1 MISKY
6 KIGIAEYL
14 SIVGISICLLLTFYY
29 DWWSHSKIQNID
41 YIIYIVSVILIPFY
55 RLFTVVCVTF
65 GAILFGNIYGFTPIY
80 SNLFLIVCSYLIGL
94 IIIKALYIKEKEE
107 IENLFLPSICLGLA
121 FISLSINIFSFFKIN
136 TPLFYFIFFSSITLL
151 SIILNF
157 RFIVDFIKIK
167 KWTIFYND
175 KVNIFL
181 PTSLYIIFFY
191 VILKSLIPESSTD
204 GLATHLALPEKFLQR
219 GIWPYDVT
227 EYIWA
232 VQPFGGQWLFSFL
245 NFFGGNP
252 AVKLFSPIILLLMFQ
267 YLFQS
272 FKKKDIDKNISFLLS
287 ILLISTPLTLNLIDN
302 LHVDIL
308 HALIILVIFVE
319 VLLFKNHWRLIS
331 CLVGFAF
338 LIKSSTILIIPGL
351 LIIYIVKT
359 YKAFKIKDLLIN
371 LCLVIAFGALPYLT
385 AFLITGS
392 PTFPQY
398 NEIFQ
403 SPLISK
409 VAFYH
414 PAFAN
419 DSLADFFYTTFSSKN
434 YGYGNGSIGLAFI
447 FFTALYFFK
456 NFYNLKIK
464 EKFDVQNIILFFSIL
479 FSFII
484 MFKFQ
489 AYLRY
494 IYYLLPAYFFL
505 ILLDCNSFFK
515 NEKIFKFIIAI
526 LILVNILKFDKI
538 GAQLFND
545 YKFYVHKEYIED
557 YDLRSQPLKRLSR
570 YLNEKKEFKG
580 KKIFI
585 FTKYNI
591 PKYAFFK
598 SNVAF
603 WNWHSSNIQLEIITT
618 GSIKK
623 ALKNKNFNYLIIAKD
638 FDPNSMI
645 RFFKDSVYDVG
656 VDYSE
661 FDDFIIKKIN

>member
-1 MISKY
+1 M
-6 KIGIAEYL
+6 
-14 SIVGISICLLLTFYY
+14 
-29 DWWSHSKIQNID
+29 
-41 YIIYIVSVILIPFY
+41 
-55 RLFTVVCVTF
+55 
-65 GAILFGNIYGFTPIY
+65 
-80 SNLFLIVCSYLIGL
+80 
-94 IIIKALYIKEKEE
+94 
-107 IENLFLPSICLGLA
+107 
-121 FISLSINIFSFFKIN
+121 
-136 TPLFYFIFFSSITLL
+136 
-151 SIILNF
+151 NF

-175 KVNIFL
+175 KINIFL

-204 GLATHLALPEKFLQR
+204 GLATHLAIPEKFLQR
-219 GIWPYDVT
+219 GIWPYDVK
-227 EYIWA
+227 EFIWA

-272 FKKKDIDKNISFLLS
+272 FKKKNIDKNISFLLS
-287 ILLISTPLTLNLIDN
+287 ILLISTPLTLNLIEN
-302 LHVDIL
+302 LHVDII
-308 HALIILVIFVE
+308 HALIVLVIFVE

-338 LIKSSTILIIPGL
+338 FIKSSTILIIPGL
-351 LIIYIVKT
+351 LVTYIVKT
-359 YKAFKIKDLLIN
+359 YKAFKIKDFLIN
-371 LCLVIAFGALPYLT
+371 LCLVITFGALPYLT
-385 AFLITGS
+385 AFLKTGS
-392 PTFPQY
+392 PTFPHY

-447 FFTALYFFK
+447 LFTALYFFK

-464 EKFDVQNIILFFSIL
+464 EKFDVQNIILFFSIF

-494 IYYLLPAYFFL
+494 IYYLLPAYFFI

-515 NEKIFKFIIAI
+515 NKKIFKFIIAI

-538 GAQLFND
+538 GTPLFND
-545 YKFYVHKEYIED
+545 YKFYMHKEYIQD

-570 YLNEKKEFKG
+570 YLNEKKEFKD

-585 FTKYNI
+585 YTKYNI

-603 WNWHSSNIQLEIITT
+603 WNWHSSDIQLEIIKT
-618 GSIKK
+618 GSTKK
-623 ALKNKNFNYLIIAKD
+623 GLKNKNFNYLIISKD
-638 FDPNSMI
+638 FDPNSMT

-661 FDDFIIKKIN
+661 FDDFIIKKID